1 MPEASKTKHP
11 PITLPIPVFARPE
24 VKSASVV
31 LFLLG
36 VAYAMPGGV
45 VGRSHAADA
54 PLLSAIS
61 ALILV
66 WAYSV
71 RARYTFLTF
80 AAILFSRSLDVHAS
94 SLASGMLVECAFLT
108 ILYAVAGGLLRRW
121 LGQNVT
127 SIQGRELCIYLAIV
141 IGLAAG
147 LAALHTINVTGQQF
161 ALRDLLSLQT
171 FDSLLGSLNGFL
183 SVGAFFVLYAIPELR
198 SDHEARADS
207 VRLAPSHQRSRWLA
221 LLETLGQALVCI
233 AGLWIVSSGLIGDHF
248 NFFYLLF
255 PPVVWIAV
263 RQRLRGT
270 LVALLGLNV
279 GLSIVLQRV
288 GGLPTAHSLMEL
300 QLFMLLLTVT
310 GLVLANLS
318 DGRKAAREDAI
329 ERSIYLRALLDNNP
343 LAIVVHDRH
352 GAVTLSNPA
361 FQRIFGYGQD
371 EVRGRSVDE
380 IVRAPEEAQTE
391 TALTHT
397 ILAGKAVHVKTSR
410 LRKDGMVLK
419 VEFDGVPLFV
429 EHRIAGGIAIYKD
442 ISDQARIDE
451 EVLMSQKLK
460 AVGQLA
466 GGVAHDFNNILG
478 VIQGYS
484 EFVLDKMTD
493 DASFREEVGEILSA
507 SKRATSLT
515 RQLLAFSRKNVI
527 QPRVIDL
534 ISNVNEMAKMLGRLI
549 GEDIQMTISQ
559 SSDKARIKA
568 DPSQLEQ
575 VLINLVV
582 NARDAMPKGG
592 RLTIEIG
599 EVKLHERYAASYA
612 PVPPGSYVMMAVSD
626 TGMGMSAE
634 TRAKI
639 FDPFFTTKDKGKGT
653 GLGLATVYGIVQQAG
668 GHIRVDSEVGRGSA
682 FRLFFPVLQGQ
693 DAALA
698 NDFQAGALFVRGT
711 ETILLVEDEVSL
723 RKMMAKFLSGL
734 GYTVLV
740 AETPSEGVQTA
751 QMYPSSIDLLL
762 TDVVMPEFNGPQLAK
777 LATTVR
783 PEMKVLFMSGYTN
796 GVLQQKEL
804 LADDF
809 SLIHKPFSW
818 NALSLKIRRLLDSDR
833 VSGATHGADETEEKS
848 NIEESVGHSKSSH
861 P

>member
-1 MPEASKTKHP
+1 MSGASKTEQAAAP
-11 PITLPIPVFARPE
+11 WLIPVLARPE
-24 VKSASVV
+24 VKSASVA

-36 VAYAMPGGV
+36 VAYAMPNSVAIRGHGV
-45 VGRSHAADA
+45 DT

-71 RARYTFLTF
+71 RARYTYLTF
-80 AAILFSRSLDVHAS
+80 AAVLFSRSFDVHAS
-94 SLASGMLVECAFLT
+94 TFALGMLVECAALT
-108 ILYAVAGGLLRRW
+108 LLYAVAGGLLRKY
-121 LGQNVT
+121 LGKNVT
-127 SIQGRELCIYLAIV
+127 TIRGRELWIYVAIAT
-141 IGLAAG
+141 GLSAG
-147 LAALHTINVTGQQF
+147 LAVVHTVVIARQQF
-161 ALRDLLSLQT
+161 ILPDLLSLET
-171 FDSLLGSLNGFL
+171 FVPLLGGLNGFL
-183 SVGAFFVLYAIPELR
+183 SVGAFFVLYAIPELHH
-198 SDHEARADS
+198 DHQTQAGNARLS
-207 VRLAPSHQRSRWLA
+207 QSQPRSRWWA
-221 LLETLGQALVCI
+221 IFETCSQASVCF
-233 AGLWIVSSGLIGDHF
+233 AGLWVISSGMIGDHF
-248 NFFYLLF
+248 NLFYLLF

-270 LVALLGLNV
+270 VVALLVLNV

-288 GGLPTAHSLMEL
+288 GGLPTTHSLMEL
-300 QLFMLLLTVT
+300 QLFMLLLTMT
-310 GLVLANLS
+310 GLVLANLA

-329 ERSIYLRALLDNNP
+329 ERTIYLRALLDNNP
-343 LAIVVHDRH
+343 LAIVVHDQH
-352 GAVTLSNPA
+352 GAITLSNPA

-371 EVRGRSVDE
+371 EIRGLSVDA
-380 IVRAPEEAQTE
+380 IVRAPEEHRNEAV
-391 TALTHT
+391 LTQT
-397 ILAGKAVHVKTSR
+397 ILNGRAVHVKTSR

-429 EHRIAGGIAIYKD
+429 EKRIAGGIAIYKD

-451 EVLMSQKLK
+451 EMLMSQKLK

-478 VIQGYS
+478 VIQGYG
-484 EFVLDKMTD
+484 EFVLDKMAD
-493 DASFREEVGEILSA
+493 DAPFREEVGEILDA

-549 GEDIQMTISQ
+549 GEDIQMSISQ
-559 SSDKARIKA
+559 SSEKARIKA

-599 EVKLHERYAASYA
+599 EVRLHERYSASFA
-612 PVPPGSYVMMAVSD
+612 PVPPGSYVMLAVSD
-626 TGMGMSAE
+626 TGTGMSAE

-639 FDPFFTTKDKGKGT
+639 FDPFFTTKEKGKGT

-668 GHIRVDSEVGRGSA
+668 GHIRVDSEIGQGSA
-682 FRLFFPVLQGQ
+682 FRIFFPVLQKE

-698 NDFQAGALFVRGT
+698 NDFHAGALFVRGT
-711 ETILLVEDEVSL
+711 ETILLVEDEASL
-723 RKMMAKFLSGL
+723 RKMMAKFLTGL

-740 AETPSEGVQTA
+740 AETPSDGVQSA
-751 QMYPSSIDLLL
+751 QLYPATIHLLL
-762 TDVVMPEFNGPQLAK
+762 TDVVMPEFNGPQLAR
-777 LATTVR
+777 LASTVR
-783 PEMKVLFMSGYTN
+783 PELKVLFMSGYTD
-796 GVLQQKEL
+796 GILQQKEL
-804 LADDF
+804 LADEV

-818 NALSLKIRRLLDSDR
+818 NALSLKIRRLLDSDG
-833 VSGATHGADETEEKS
+833 VADETRGAGSAEESAVTEEKM
-848 NIEESVGHSKSSH
+848 EHEQSH
-861 P
+861 